1 MAPPSALRA
10 ATFPSLRDREDHY
23 VPTGRL
29 LPLPLSIRVE
39 RSRDTRRSCAKP
51 DGHLDFA
58 RSERM
63 GWATATSGRMP
74 PFKCYA
80 QRPQRSRRRKPPSL
94 RSLRESYAK
103 PPTRQ
108 RQLPV
113 TQIGSRAVRDREIK
127 SV

>member
-58 RSERM
+58 RCERM
-63 GWATATSGRMP
+63 GWATATSGR
-74 PFKCYA
+74 K
-80 QRPQRSRRRKPPSL
+80 
-94 RSLRESYAK
+94 
-103 PPTRQ
+103 
-108 RQLPV
+108 
-113 TQIGSRAVRDREIK
+113 IGRASGRDRVCQSGSI
-127 SV
+127 SVVAVSLKKKKNKKEK